1 MSLTLAQNLK
11 GVMSEAL
18 LSRFD
23 VIFLMRSEEDGQQEA
38 MSRHI
43 LQQRMHGAQ
52 AASQV
57 ERADWCNTV
66 DAESGRETLKSRL
79 SQAFW
84 LRKGFKRHGNGSVCK
99 VTSDQA
105 LPQELLQT
113 YLRYARRYAQ
123 PTLSA
128 QAKQRIK
135 ARSHETYT
143 KTT

>member
-43 LQQRMHGAQ
+43 LQQRMHGTPTP
-52 AASQV
+52 SQPTS
-57 ERADWCNTV
+57 ADWSNTV

-79 SQAFW
+79 SQ
-84 LRKGFKRHGNGSVCK
+84 

-135 ARSHETYT
+135 ARSHEIST
-143 KTT
+143 KFMTT